1 MDFRV
6 REYLGNLFNDEY
18 EKTLEKRMFN
28 LGVAWGYFALAESV
42 AKSFGEKD
50 KELLCNL
57 LSDMKDDKNIG
68 EYIKEILDITQKEMT
83 PTDKM
88 KQSLERRYHP

>member
-6 REYLGNLFNDEY
+6 NEYLSKLFNDEY

-42 AKSFGEKD
+42 ARSCGEMD
-50 KELLCNL
+50 KELLCKL
-57 LSDMKDDKNIG
+57 LSDMQDDKNIG

-83 PTDKM
+83 PTDKI
-88 KQSLERRYHP
+88 KQTLERRYHK

>member
-6 REYLGNLFNDEY
+6 REYLSKLFNDEY

-42 AKSFGEKD
+42 ARSCGEKD
-50 KELLCNL
+50 KELLCKL
-57 LSDMKDDKNIG
+57 LSDMQDDENIG

-83 PTDKM
+83 PTDKL
-88 KQSLERRYHP
+88 KQSLERRYHK